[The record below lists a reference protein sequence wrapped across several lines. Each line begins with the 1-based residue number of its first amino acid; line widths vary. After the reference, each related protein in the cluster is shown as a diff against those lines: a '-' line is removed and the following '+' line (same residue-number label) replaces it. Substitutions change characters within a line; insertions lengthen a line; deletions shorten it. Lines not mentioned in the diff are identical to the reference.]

1 MASTLLVCLAKISV
15 FVLLGFF
22 LRKKGK
28 FSDQTQSDL
37 TGILLNIIAPCVIL
51 VSSKQQFDRSSG
63 NSVFLCIGAGLV
75 YYLFW
80 LLVCFII
87 FRIIP
92 VAENKRGVSVT
103 SCVFGNTGFIGYPLV
118 IALLGQDSMLFA
130 SSFEIWFNLFIFT
143 IGVQLISG
151 KKGDFSFRKL
161 ITPCTVSV
169 VISLIIYF
177 SPYRLPDVVYDTMS
191 MLSSMMVPVSMIII
205 GSGLAGMAFKSL
217 FSDWHA
223 YVVVVIRQIIIPVS
237 TVQILKLIPAFS
249 DQVISVIAVI
259 SAVPT
264 GSYNVILSR
273 RYSAMEQVDY
283 ANSIL
288 LLSLLTSF
296 VTLPLIIGVLL

>member
-1 MASTLLVCLAKISV
+1 MTSTLLVCLAQISV

-51 VSSKQQFDRSSG
+51 VSSRQQFDRGAG
-63 NSVFLCIGAGLV
+63 NSVFLCMGAGLV
-75 YYLFW
+75 YYTLW
-80 LLVCFII
+80 LAVCLLL

-92 VAENKRGVSVT
+92 TSDDRRGVSVT

-118 IALLGQDSMLFA
+118 IALLGQDRMLFA

-151 KKGDFSFRKL
+151 KKGEFSFKKL

-191 MLSSMMVPVSMIII
+191 MISAMMVPVSMIII
-205 GSGLAGMAFKSL
+205 GSGLPGMNFKSM

-223 YVVVVIRQIIIPVS
+223 YVVVVMRQILIPVT
-237 TVQILKLIPAFS
+237 TVMILKMIPAFS
-249 DQVISVIAVI
+249 DQVIAVIAII

-273 RYSAMEQVDY
+273 RYSGKEQVDY

-296 VTLPLIIGVLL
+296 ITLPLIIGVLL